1 MAEAMRERWL
11 MDEIQQLAAKL
22 GTQIGNDPKG
32 KAMAE
37 ARAQLEKSLVD
48 RQLLADYEAVQQKLH
63 DLQASGK
70 PIEPDDKRR
79 MADLHAKVISSSVI
93 KNLLK
98 AQADYMELMTLVSQT
113 IEDAA
118 MDVMEGV
125 GDAPKH

>member
-1 MAEAMRERWL
+1 

-22 GTQIGNDPKG
+22 GTQIGKDPKG

-37 ARAQLEKSLVD
+37 ARAQLERSLAD
-48 RQLLADYEAVQQKLH
+48 RQLLADYEAAQQNLH
-63 DLQASGK
+63 NLEASGK

-79 MADLHAKVISSSVI
+79 FSELHGKVISSSVI

-98 AQADYMELMTLVSQT
+98 AQADYMELMTMVSQT

-125 GDAPKH
+125 GDTSKP